1 MDRREPG
8 NLSSLHRKAEH
19 EQILAEA
26 SSRLVTT
33 LIDLTAFSKEL
44 LTRLDN
50 PNNATTR
57 SWPHAYTN

>member
-1 MDRREPG
+1 V
-8 NLSSLHRKAEH
+8 NLATLSSINKKAEH

-44 LTRLDN
+44 LTRLDRL
-50 PNNATTR
+50 PNNAATR
-57 SWPHAYTN
+57 S